1 MPESS
6 PRVPLYHRLTQELI
20 DKIRSGA
27 WAVDVRMPTERELC
41 VLFGVS
47 RITVRQALD
56 ELEREGWI
64 VRRQGN
70 GTYPR
75 TPPIVQRLQDFYSFS
90 EEIRKLGLTPSV
102 ILLEF
107 DRIPCP
113 EAAVGPLRV
122 ETGTPVHRIHRLRLA
137 DGEPFALET
146 SFIPVLLCPG
156 LSSAL
161 VVAQGLYRAIVSMS
175 GIEVAEAVETF
186 EATVADRDV
195 AKALH
200 MRPGEAA
207 MHLVRTAGT
216 RTGQPVEYC
225 DTLIRG
231 DRYRFRVTLK

>member
-1 MPESS
+1 MPDSS
-6 PRVPLYHRLTQELI
+6 PRVPLYHRLTQDLI
-20 DKIRSGA
+20 DRIRSGA

-64 VRRQGN
+64 VRRQGD

-75 TPPIVQRLQDFYSFS
+75 TPPIVQRLQEFYSFS
-90 EEIRKLGLTPSV
+90 EEIRKLGLRPSV

-107 DRIPCP
+107 DRVPCP

-122 ETGTPVHRIHRLRLA
+122 EPGTSVHRIHRLRLA

-146 SFIPVLLCPG
+146 SFIPVALCPG
-156 LSSAL
+156 LTPAL
-161 VVAQGLYRAIVSMS
+161 VVAQGLYRAIATLS
-175 GIEVAEAVETF
+175 GIEVSEAVETF
-186 EATVADRDV
+186 EATVADREV
-195 AKALH
+195 AKALR
-200 MRPGEAA
+200 MRTGDAA

-216 RTGQPVEYC
+216 HAGLPVEYC

-231 DRYRFRVTLK
+231 DRYRYRVTLK

>member
-1 MPESS
+1 
-6 PRVPLYHRLTQELI
+6 
-20 DKIRSGA
+20 
-27 WAVDVRMPTERELC
+27 
-41 VLFGVS
+41 
-47 RITVRQALD
+47 
-56 ELEREGWI
+56 
-64 VRRQGN
+64 
-70 GTYPR
+70 
-75 TPPIVQRLQDFYSFS
+75 
-90 EEIRKLGLTPSV
+90 
-102 ILLEF
+102 
-107 DRIPCP
+107 
-113 EAAVGPLRV
+113 
-122 ETGTPVHRIHRLRLA
+122 
-137 DGEPFALET
+137 LET